1 LVGRGT
7 KEKQSANRGILD
19 INFKKGKKMFEKLIS
34 TLMASRDQAH
44 VFHWQTTGDGSFAAH
59 MALGAYYE
67 AIPGMVDALVE
78 AYQGK
83 HGILKGF
90 VPAEKFDDYDSTTV
104 LKYFKALASYID
116 RAYKK
121 IPADDTNIINQL
133 DAFKDLIYTTI
144 YKLENLR

>member
-1 LVGRGT
+1 
-7 KEKQSANRGILD
+7 
-19 INFKKGKKMFEKLIS
+19 MFEKLIS

-44 VFHWQTTGDGSFAAH
+44 VFHWQTTGAGSYAAH

-67 AIPGMVDALVE
+67 AVPDMIDALVE

-90 VPAEKFDDYDSTTV
+90 EPADRLDEYSKSGA
-104 LKYFKALASYID
+104 LKYFKGLALYVE

-133 DAFKDLIYTTI
+133 DAFKDLIYTTV
-144 YKLENLR
+144 YKLENLQ